1 MTFVN
6 EIIKALLQRIEQHQL
21 NLIAG
26 SLAYFFFLA
35 IFPLLIFLNAL
46 LGLFGFAL
54 HDVVASLSSM
64 IPNTISDVLNAYIDL
79 ISSNNSVTLI
89 SFGLLGTVYSASIA
103 VTSII
108 HAILRAYNQKNHRS
122 WIKSKGIAIGFTL
135 LIGLT
140 LTLSLFLPIL
150 GQVLL
155 NLLNQFVDV
164 PAWSWVVF
172 NIVRWAITPLMVML
186 TLALLYK
193 VIPFTPYKQTIWP
206 GTMFATLMWMMASY
220 VFSIYVN
227 QFANY
232 SAIYGS
238 IGAIIAL
245 LVWLFL
251 TGLSMILGAE
261 LNDILDQRRL
271 KQ

>member
-1 MTFVN
+1 MRFVI
-6 EIIKALLQRIEQHQL
+6 EIIKALLQRVEQHQL

-46 LGLFGFAL
+46 LGHFGFAL
-54 HDVVASLSSM
+54 YDVVASLSSI
-64 IPNTISDVLNAYIDL
+64 IPTTISDVLNAYIDL
-79 ISSNNSVTLI
+79 ISSNDSATLI
-89 SFGLLGTVYSASIA
+89 SFGLLGTLYSASIA

-108 HAILRAYNQKNHRS
+108 HAILRAYNQNNHRS

-140 LTLSLFLPIL
+140 LTLSLFLPLL
-150 GQVLL
+150 GQVFL
-155 NLLNQFVDV
+155 NLLNQYVQI
-164 PAWSWVVF
+164 PAWSWVVL
-172 NIVRWAITPLMVML
+172 NIVRWILTPIMIML

-193 VIPFTPYKQTIWP
+193 VIPYTPYKQSIWP
-206 GTMFATLMWMMASY
+206 GAVFATLIWMGASY

-232 SAIYGS
+232 STVYGS

-245 LVWLFL
+245 LIWFFL

-261 LNDILDQRRL
+261 LNDILDQRKL
-271 KQ
+271 K